1 MSEFIEI
8 QSLMKEIHWGRFLG
22 LWAAFLCVLAPETA
36 TFAILLSLA
45 AVSDIKSRVVPNTVC
60 LAIAG
65 LGCINTAASSGAV
78 KWRIINV
85 LAVLLLLLLMKAL
98 FRRGIGMGD
107 VKLLLAS
114 SFLLDIFSLALGM
127 LLGCVLAAAAG
138 IFRFRSLKGSVPLVP
153 FLTAGLILTYFF

>member
-8 QSLMKEIHWGRFLG
+8 QSLMKEIHWGRLLG
-22 LWAAFLCVLAPETA
+22 LWAAFLCVLAPEAA
-36 TFAILLSLA
+36 TFAMLLSLA
-45 AVSDIKSRVVPNTVC
+45 AVSDIRSRVVPNTVC

-65 LGCINTAASSGAV
+65 LGCIDMVALSENV

-85 LAVLLLLLLMKAL
+85 LAVLLLLLLIKAL
-98 FRRGIGMGD
+98 FRQGIGMGD

-114 SFLLDIFSLALGM
+114 SFMVDIFSLALGM
-127 LLGCVLAAAAG
+127 LLGCVLAAGAG

-153 FLTAGLILTYFF
+153 FLTAGIVITYFV